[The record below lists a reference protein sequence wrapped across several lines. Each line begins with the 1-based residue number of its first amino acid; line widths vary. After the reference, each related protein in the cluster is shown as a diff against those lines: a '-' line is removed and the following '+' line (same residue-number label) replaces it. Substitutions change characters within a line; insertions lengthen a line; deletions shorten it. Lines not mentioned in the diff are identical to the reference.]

1 MTAYFIRRLLF
12 IPPTLIG
19 MTLAVFA
26 LIQFTPGGR
35 LEMALM
41 EARMKEGGRS
51 SNMQASGLTPGQIL
65 KLEEQFGHD
74 KPFHIAYLSWLG
86 AVPRETNRSRA
97 EFAAEALETEV
108 KIPGTAEVVTVRRTE
123 QDRAEIVP
131 NEAVDLAGWQARIV
145 TPDEQ
150 ERRWKKRNPG
160 QDLDAALPFLAILFQ
175 PKFSGLLQG
184 NLGESTRYS
193 EPVWDMMKRRFPIS
207 IFFGVVSLVLTYL
220 VCIPLGVLKAIK
232 HRTVIDNVTSILI
245 FVGYAIPGFVL
256 GVFLVVVFAARLGWF
271 PLEGFVSPNFA
282 DLSLWAKVKDLAHHA
297 ALPLICYMVGSFASL
312 TMLVKNNLMD
322 QLASDYVR
330 TAVAKGL
337 DFKRA
342 VFGHALRNA
351 FIPAAATM
359 GQALTLVV
367 GGSFLIERIFDID
380 GFGLMGFNA
389 LLERDS
395 AIIMGTVTIGGLL
408 LMLGNV
414 LSDLITARLDPRIRF
429 E

>member
-74 KPFHIAYLSWLG
+74 QPFHIAYLSWLG

-160 QDLDAALPFLAILFQ
+160 QDLDAALPYLAILFQ